1 MSKSKNTITKKSNQ
15 ELITTN
21 QLDTIC
27 EKLVNGLTLV
37 EILEDNQYQFSL
49 LKFYNYLKKNP
60 EIEQKVTEA
69 RKHGVQ
75 TLVDKMLR
83 IYDTNKVPDN
93 SLILFLRDKQSFLK
107 WIAGKITDIYS
118 DNKVQQV
125 KQDTTLNISWQ
136 DTSDI
141 KEIEG
146 IVEEIEK
153 PTPSTLKDN

>member
-1 MSKSKNTITKKSNQ
+1 M
-15 ELITTN
+15 
-21 QLDTIC
+21 
-27 EKLVNGLTLV
+27 
-37 EILEDNQYQFSL
+37 
-49 LKFYNYLKKNP
+49 KFYAWLKKNP
-60 EIEQKVTEA
+60 EIEQRIVEA

-75 TLVDKMLR
+75 TLVEKMLR

-125 KQDTTLNISWQ
+125 KQDTTLNVSWQ

-153 PTPSTLKDN
+153 PTPLYIKE

>member
-1 MSKSKNTITKKSNQ
+1 MNKSKNTITAKSNQ
-15 ELITTN
+15 ELITTS

-49 LKFYNYLKKNP
+49 MKFYAWLKKNP
-60 EIEQKVTEA
+60 EIEERITEA

-83 IYDTNKVPDN
+83 IYDSDKVPDQ

-125 KQDTTLNISWQ
+125 KQEANIVYSWQ
-136 DTSDI
+136 SDNVDI
-141 KEIEG
+141 KTIEAEIEG
-146 IVEEIEK
+146 IENS
-153 PTPSTLKDN
+153 TPSKD

>member
-1 MSKSKNTITKKSNQ
+1 MSKSKNTITAKSNQ
-15 ELITTN
+15 ELITTS

-49 LKFYNYLKKNP
+49 MKFYAWLKKNP
-60 EIEQKVTEA
+60 EIEERVTEA

-83 IYDTNKVPDN
+83 IYDSDKIPDN

-107 WIAGKITDIYS
+107 WVAGKVTDIYS

-125 KQDTTLNISWQ
+125 KQDTSLNISW
-136 DTSDI
+136 SDHSNEDLKTI
-141 KEIEG
+141 EAEIEN
-146 IVEEIEK
+146 
-153 PTPSTLKDN
+153 PTPMLKDN

>member
-1 MSKSKNTITKKSNQ
+1 MTKKSKNTITAKSNQ

-37 EILEDNQYQFSL
+37 EILEDKQYQFSL
-49 LKFYNYLKKNP
+49 MKFYAYLKKNP
-60 EIEQKVTEA
+60 EIEERVTEA
-69 RKHGVQ
+69 RKYGVQ

-83 IYDTNKVPDN
+83 IYDTNQVPDN

-125 KQDTTLNISWQ
+125 KQDTNITYSWQ
-136 DTSDI
+136 SDDVDI
-141 KEIEG
+141 KTIEAEIEN
-146 IVEEIEK
+146 
-153 PTPSTLKDN
+153 PTSISKD

>member
-1 MSKSKNTITKKSNQ
+1 MKTSKNTITPKSNQ

-21 QLDTIC
+21 QVDTIC

-37 EILEDNQYQFSL
+37 EILEDSQYQFSL
-49 LKFYNYLKKNP
+49 AKFYAYLKKNP
-60 EIEQKVTEA
+60 EIEEKITEA

-107 WIAGKITDIYS
+107 WIAGKVTDIYS

-125 KQDTTLNISWQ
+125 KQDSHVTYSWTNS
-136 DTSDI
+136 DVDI
-141 KEIEG
+141 KTIEAEIEG
-146 IVEEIEK
+146 D
-153 PTPSTLKDN
+153 KDNSLPPS